1 MVIRDS
7 NGTIKMVASR
17 HISNV
22 LIIIAECMAL
32 KDDMLTTKNN
42 EFVNLQIEGDSK
54 IVIDCYN
61 KKSNIPS
68 SIMLLMED
76 ILKLSQDLY
85 IYDCHHISRFKKSI
99 CNQE

>member
-61 KKSNIPS
+61 KKSNTPS

-85 IYDCHHISRFKKSI
+85 IYDCHHISGSKKSI

>member
-1 MVIRDS
+1 MA
-7 NGTIKMVASR
+7 ASR

-32 KDDMLTTKNN
+32 KDDMLAAKNN
-42 EFVNLQIEGDSK
+42 EFLNLQIEGDSK

-85 IYDCHHISRFKKSI
+85 IYDCHHISGSKKSI

>member
-7 NGTIKMVASR
+7 NGTIKMAASR

-32 KDDMLTTKNN
+32 KDDMLATKNN
-42 EFVNLQIEGDSK
+42 EFLNLQIEGDSK

-61 KKSNIPS
+61 KK
-68 SIMLLMED
+68 
-76 ILKLSQDLY
+76 K
-85 IYDCHHISRFKKSI
+85 
-99 CNQE
+99 